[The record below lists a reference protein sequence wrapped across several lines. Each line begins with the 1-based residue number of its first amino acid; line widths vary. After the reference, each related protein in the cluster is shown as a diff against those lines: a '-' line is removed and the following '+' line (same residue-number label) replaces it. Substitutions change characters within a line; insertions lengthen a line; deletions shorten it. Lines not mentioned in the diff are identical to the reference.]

1 MGKYNDPEYW
11 KNLAN
16 EERSTTS
23 NYIHEVDNGKW
34 VMEPC
39 ECEAPPTVTQLAED
53 LNQNLLEM
61 KEVIDSI
68 SKYIFAEENEGL
80 PSNGTIES
88 LYGIL
93 SFDREVSKNL
103 VKCLKIIRDKLG

>member
-11 KNLAN
+11 KNIAN
-16 EERSTTS
+16 EENHIRE
-23 NYIHEVDNGKW
+23 IHEGEW

-39 ECEAPPTVTQLAED
+39 ECKAPPTITELAKD

-61 KEVIDSI
+61 KDIIDSI
-68 SKYIFAEENEGL
+68 SKCIFMEENEKL
-80 PSNGTIES
+80 PSNGTIDS

-93 SFDREVSKNL
+93 LFDREVSKHL